1 MPRYVLDG
9 IVKYAAPELKPTLL
23 AKANMETTTP
33 LLEAEKMANFAQPM
47 TVEERPARALGR
59 NVNAIEEAS
68 ISAVEALVC
77 NYCKVLSFF
86 GFLTKSATAFDVGIE
101 LKLLNSRTER
111 IKSISLCESD
121 ALYAKLY
128 AEVLK
133 KLRGGD
139 IPSREEAIC
148 YGTIYTWI
156 REL

>member
-1 MPRYVLDG
+1 MSRTRHTRSQCDGDDDVDVTEKEPFEYAQNKRKKENTIKNYQARVNQFKKWLIAEGHHDCIKNDKVKLPLDPN
-9 IVKYAAPELKPTLL
+9 I
-23 AKANMETTTP
+23 
-33 LLEAEKMANFAQPM
+33 
-47 TVEERPARALGR
+47 
-59 NVNAIEEAS
+59 
-68 ISAVEALVC
+68 
-77 NYCKVLSFF
+77 VLSFF
-86 GFLTKSATAFDVGIE
+86 GFLTKSATAFNAGIE
-101 LKLLNSRTER
+101 LKLLNSRIER

-156 REL
+156 SEL